1 MTLGPLEYLVV
12 GFQGNNFDGSIS
24 REIAKVVEQ
33 KIISLVDVVMIARD
47 GSGNAVIVEIDN
59 KNDPRFASFASL
71 LGDTKGLLTEDDVLG
86 IAESL
91 PDNTSGLIMLFEH
104 RWAVDIKDAMAA
116 AGGFLVAREVIPP
129 EVVEEVSAEL
139 DEAMAGA

>member
-12 GFQGNNFDGSIS
+12 EFQGNNFDGSIS

-59 KNDPRFASFASL
+59 KEDPRFASFASL
-71 LGDTKGLLTEDDVLG
+71 LADTKGLLTEDDVLS